1 MSSLIFATDS
11 EQAFVATDTLAVSYN
26 GEPSFFTTKAFIVPH
41 LRMIVAG
48 TGVTGLIS
56 NWFVQVAHGMVVR
69 GIEHLDYHTPDNLNR
84 IWKNMKEEFPI
95 PDNLTTTI
103 YHFGFSEE
111 DELIKSYAYRSINNF
126 DSDPI
131 IYGLGVKPECTVPE
145 NYQLPFNIPAMMQE
159 QREIQALQPKESRLY
174 IGGEIQITHL
184 TKDGFNSYCLCKFDD
199 YDADEEAIYLNYG
212 QNI

>member
-41 LRMIVAG
+41 LRMIIAG
-48 TGVTGLIS
+48 TGVTGLMS
-56 NWFVQVAHGMVVR
+56 KWFVQVAHGMVVR
-69 GIEHLDYHTPDNLNR
+69 GIEHLDYHTPDSLNR
-84 IWKNMKEEFPI
+84 IWSNLKEEFPI
-95 PDNLTTTI
+95 PDNCTTTI
-103 YHFGFSEE
+103 YHMGFSEE
-111 DELIKSYAYRSINNF
+111 DQLIKSYAYRSTNDF
-126 DSDPI
+126 DSEQLT
-131 IYGLGVKPECTVPE
+131 YGLRYKPECTVPE
-145 NYQLPFNIPAMMQE
+145 NYQLPFDIPSMMQE
-159 QREIQALQPKESRLY
+159 QRDIQALKPKENRLY

>member
-11 EQAFVATDTLAVSYN
+11 GQAFVATDTLAVSYN

-41 LRMIVAG
+41 LRMIIAG
-48 TGVTGLIS
+48 TGVTGLMS
-56 NWFVQVAHGMVVR
+56 KWFVQVAHGMVVR

-84 IWKNMKEEFPI
+84 IWRNMKEEFTI
-95 PDNLTTTI
+95 PENFTSTI

-111 DELIKSYAYRSINNF
+111 NELIKSYAYRSTNDF
-126 DSDPI
+126 DSDPL
-131 IYGLGVKPECTVPE
+131 IYGLGVKPECTIPE
-145 NYQLPFNIPAMMQE
+145 NYILPDDIPAMMQD
-159 QREIQALQPKESRLY
+159 QRERQVLQPKESRLY
-174 IGGEIQITHL
+174 IGGEILITHL
-184 TKDGFNSYCLCKFDD
+184 TKIGFNSYNLCKFED

>member
-1 MSSLIFATDS
+1 
-11 EQAFVATDTLAVSYN
+11 
-26 GEPSFFTTKAFIVPH
+26 
-41 LRMIVAG
+41 
-48 TGVTGLIS
+48 
-56 NWFVQVAHGMVVR
+56 
-69 GIEHLDYHTPDNLNR
+69 
-84 IWKNMKEEFPI
+84 MKEEFPI